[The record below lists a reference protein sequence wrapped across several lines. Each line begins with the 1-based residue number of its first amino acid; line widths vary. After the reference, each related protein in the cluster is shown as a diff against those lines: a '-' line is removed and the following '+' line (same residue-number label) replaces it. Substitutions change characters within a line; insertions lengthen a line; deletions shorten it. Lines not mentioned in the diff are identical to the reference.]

1 MRRTLHGGVVGAFD
15 TPEDVIRAAHE
26 LRKSGYRRLEGYTPY
41 PLLEL
46 ERAIGRGRSRIAY
59 VVFPCAIA
67 AAAGAYLL
75 QWWTNAI
82 AYPLNSGG
90 RPAHA
95 APAFVPVTF
104 EMAVLF
110 SSLSA
115 CIILAIWSGLP
126 ALWQPIFEV
135 PGFERAS
142 IDKFFLAVS
151 DVDPAFD
158 RDATARRLTELG
170 ASRVEPF
177 GVHPATDA
185 EMDAREGRME
195 GEEP

>member
-1 MRRTLHGGVVGAFD
+1 MRTTLQGGIVGAFD
-15 TPEDVIRAAHE
+15 TPEEVIRAAHE

-41 PLLEL
+41 PLLDL

-59 VVFPCAIA
+59 VVFPFAIA

-75 QWWTNAI
+75 QWWTNDVD
-82 AYPLNSGG
+82 YPLNSGG

-110 SSLSA
+110 SALAA

-135 PGFERAS
+135 NGFERAS

-151 DVDPAFD
+151 DLDPAFD
-158 RDATARRLTELG
+158 REATAQRLTELG
-170 ASRVEPF
+170 ASQVEAF
-177 GVHPATDA
+177 GTHPATDA
-185 EMDAREGRME
+185 EMHARVDRME
-195 GEEP
+195 GEES